1 MKDIINK
8 INDLKIQRD
17 DLIKQFEKAMND
29 KDISVA
35 IAIKIKQDSIS
46 NEIMKCYDRMIEL
59 QITKTLRME
68 LVPSYRGNRKIVI
81 FYFTKKGI

>member
-8 INDLKIQRD
+8 INDLKIQRG

-46 NEIMKCYDRMIEL
+46 NEIMKCYDQMIEL
-59 QITKTLRME
+59 QKH
-68 LVPSYRGNRKIVI
+68 
-81 FYFTKKGI
+81 

>member
-8 INDLKIQRD
+8 INDMKIQRD

-35 IAIKIKQDSIS
+35 IAIKINQDSIS
-46 NEIMKCYDRMIEL
+46 NEIMKCYDQMIEL
-59 QITKTLRME
+59 QKH
-68 LVPSYRGNRKIVI
+68 
-81 FYFTKKGI
+81 

>member
-46 NEIMKCYDRMIEL
+46 NEIMNCYDQMIEL
-59 QITKTLRME
+59 QKH
-68 LVPSYRGNRKIVI
+68 
-81 FYFTKKGI
+81 

>member
-17 DLIKQFEKAMND
+17 DLIIQFEKAMND

-46 NEIMKCYDRMIEL
+46 NEIMKCYD
-59 QITKTLRME
+59 
-68 LVPSYRGNRKIVI
+68 
-81 FYFTKKGI
+81 

>member
-8 INDLKIQRD
+8 INDLKVQRN

-59 QITKTLRME
+59 QKH
-68 LVPSYRGNRKIVI
+68 
-81 FYFTKKGI
+81 

>member
-8 INDLKIQRD
+8 TNNLKIQRN

-46 NEIMKCYDRMIEL
+46 NEIMKCYDQMIEL
-59 QITKTLRME
+59 QKH
-68 LVPSYRGNRKIVI
+68 
-81 FYFTKKGI
+81 

>member
-1 MKDIINK
+1 MRDIINK

-29 KDISVA
+29 KNISVA

-46 NEIMKCYDRMIEL
+46 NEIMKCYDQMIEL
-59 QITKTLRME
+59 QRH
-68 LVPSYRGNRKIVI
+68 
-81 FYFTKKGI
+81 

>member
-8 INDLKIQRD
+8 INDLKIQRG
-17 DLIKQFEKAMND
+17 DLIIQFEKAMND

-46 NEIMKCYDRMIEL
+46 NEIMKCYDQMIEL
-59 QITKTLRME
+59 QKH
-68 LVPSYRGNRKIVI
+68 
-81 FYFTKKGI
+81 

>member
-46 NEIMKCYDRMIEL
+46 NDIMKCYDRMIEL
-59 QITKTLRME
+59 QKH
-68 LVPSYRGNRKIVI
+68 
-81 FYFTKKGI
+81 

>member
-35 IAIKIKQDSIS
+35 RAIKIKQDSIS
-46 NEIMKCYDRMIEL
+46 NEIMKCYDQMIEL
-59 QITKTLRME
+59 QKH
-68 LVPSYRGNRKIVI
+68 
-81 FYFTKKGI
+81 

>member
-46 NEIMKCYDRMIEL
+46 NENMKCYDQMIEL
-59 QITKTLRME
+59 QKH
-68 LVPSYRGNRKIVI
+68 
-81 FYFTKKGI
+81 

>member
-17 DLIKQFEKAMND
+17 DWIKQFEKAMND

-59 QITKTLRME
+59 QK
-68 LVPSYRGNRKIVI
+68 Y
-81 FYFTKKGI
+81 

>member
-35 IAIKIKQDSIS
+35 IAIKIKQNSIS
-46 NEIMKCYDRMIEL
+46 NEIMKCYDQMIEL
-59 QITKTLRME
+59 QKH
-68 LVPSYRGNRKIVI
+68 
-81 FYFTKKGI
+81 

>member
-8 INDLKIQRD
+8 IDDLKIQRD

-46 NEIMKCYDRMIEL
+46 NEIMKCYDQMIEL
-59 QITKTLRME
+59 QKH
-68 LVPSYRGNRKIVI
+68 
-81 FYFTKKGI
+81 

>member
-35 IAIKIKQDSIS
+35 IAIKIKQDSIR
-46 NEIMKCYDRMIEL
+46 NEIMKSYDQMIEL
-59 QITKTLRME
+59 QKH
-68 LVPSYRGNRKIVI
+68 
-81 FYFTKKGI
+81 

>member
-35 IAIKIKQDSIS
+35 MAIKIKQDSIS
-46 NEIMKCYDRMIEL
+46 NEIMKCYDQMIEL
-59 QITKTLRME
+59 QKH
-68 LVPSYRGNRKIVI
+68 
-81 FYFTKKGI
+81 

>member
-8 INDLKIQRD
+8 INNLKVQRN

-46 NEIMKCYDRMIEL
+46 NEIMKCYDQMIEI
-59 QITKTLRME
+59 QKH
-68 LVPSYRGNRKIVI
+68 
-81 FYFTKKGI
+81 

>member
-46 NEIMKCYDRMIEL
+46 NEIMKCYDQMIEL
-59 QITKTLRME
+59 QKH
-68 LVPSYRGNRKIVI
+68 
-81 FYFTKKGI
+81 

>member
-29 KDISVA
+29 KDISAA

-59 QITKTLRME
+59 QKH
-68 LVPSYRGNRKIVI
+68 
-81 FYFTKKGI
+81 

>member
-17 DLIKQFEKAMND
+17 DLIKQIEKAMND

-46 NEIMKCYDRMIEL
+46 NEIMKCYDQMIEL
-59 QITKTLRME
+59 QKH
-68 LVPSYRGNRKIVI
+68 
-81 FYFTKKGI
+81 

>member
-59 QITKTLRME
+59 QK
-68 LVPSYRGNRKIVI
+68 Y
-81 FYFTKKGI
+81 

>member
-8 INDLKIQRD
+8 INDLKFQRD

-46 NEIMKCYDRMIEL
+46 NEIMKCYDRIIEL
-59 QITKTLRME
+59 QK
-68 LVPSYRGNRKIVI
+68 Y
-81 FYFTKKGI
+81 

>member
-8 INDLKIQRD
+8 INNLKIHRN

-46 NEIMKCYDRMIEL
+46 NEIMKCYDQMIEL
-59 QITKTLRME
+59 QKH
-68 LVPSYRGNRKIVI
+68 
-81 FYFTKKGI
+81 

>member
-46 NEIMKCYDRMIEL
+46 NEIMKCYDQMIE
-59 QITKTLRME
+59 QK
-68 LVPSYRGNRKIVI
+68 
-81 FYFTKKGI
+81 

>member
-8 INDLKIQRD
+8 INDLKIQRN

-46 NEIMKCYDRMIEL
+46 NEIMKCYDQMIEL
-59 QITKTLRME
+59 QKH
-68 LVPSYRGNRKIVI
+68 
-81 FYFTKKGI
+81 

>member
-8 INDLKIQRD
+8 INNLKIQRN

-46 NEIMKCYDRMIEL
+46 NEIMKCYDQMVEV
-59 QITKTLRME
+59 QKH
-68 LVPSYRGNRKIVI
+68 
-81 FYFTKKGI
+81 

>member
-35 IAIKIKQDSIS
+35 IAIKIKKDSIS
-46 NEIMKCYDRMIEL
+46 NEIMKCYDQMIEL
-59 QITKTLRME
+59 QKH
-68 LVPSYRGNRKIVI
+68 
-81 FYFTKKGI
+81 

>member
-29 KDISVA
+29 KNISVA
-35 IAIKIKQDSIS
+35 IAVKIKQDSIS
-46 NEIMKCYDRMIEL
+46 NEIMKCYDQMIEL
-59 QITKTLRME
+59 QKH
-68 LVPSYRGNRKIVI
+68 
-81 FYFTKKGI
+81 

>member
-8 INDLKIQRD
+8 INNLKIQRN
-17 DLIKQFEKAMND
+17 DLFKQFEKAMND

-46 NEIMKCYDRMIEL
+46 NEIMKCYDQMIEL
-59 QITKTLRME
+59 QKH
-68 LVPSYRGNRKIVI
+68 
-81 FYFTKKGI
+81 

>member
-17 DLIKQFEKAMND
+17 DLIKQCEKAMND

-46 NEIMKCYDRMIEL
+46 NEIMKCYDQMIEL
-59 QITKTLRME
+59 QKH
-68 LVPSYRGNRKIVI
+68 
-81 FYFTKKGI
+81 

>member
-17 DLIKQFEKAMND
+17 DLIKQFEKAMNA

-46 NEIMKCYDRMIEL
+46 NEIMKCYDQMIEL
-59 QITKTLRME
+59 QKH
-68 LVPSYRGNRKIVI
+68 
-81 FYFTKKGI
+81 

>member
-8 INDLKIQRD
+8 INNLKIQRNG
-17 DLIKQFEKAMND
+17 LIKQFEKAMND

-46 NEIMKCYDRMIEL
+46 NEIMKCYDQMIEL
-59 QITKTLRME
+59 QKH
-68 LVPSYRGNRKIVI
+68 
-81 FYFTKKGI
+81 

>member
-35 IAIKIKQDSIS
+35 IAIKINQDSIS
-46 NEIMKCYDRMIEL
+46 NEIMKCYDQMIEL
-59 QITKTLRME
+59 QRH
-68 LVPSYRGNRKIVI
+68 
-81 FYFTKKGI
+81 

>member
-17 DLIKQFEKAMND
+17 DLIKQ
-29 KDISVA
+29 
-35 IAIKIKQDSIS
+35 DSIS

-59 QITKTLRME
+59 QKH
-68 LVPSYRGNRKIVI
+68 
-81 FYFTKKGI
+81 

>member
-59 QITKTLRME
+59 QKH
-68 LVPSYRGNRKIVI
+68 
-81 FYFTKKGI
+81 

>member
-8 INDLKIQRD
+8 INNLKVQRN
-17 DLIKQFEKAMND
+17 DLIKQFENAMNE

-46 NEIMKCYDRMIEL
+46 NEIMKCYDQMIEL
-59 QITKTLRME
+59 QKH
-68 LVPSYRGNRKIVI
+68 
-81 FYFTKKGI
+81 